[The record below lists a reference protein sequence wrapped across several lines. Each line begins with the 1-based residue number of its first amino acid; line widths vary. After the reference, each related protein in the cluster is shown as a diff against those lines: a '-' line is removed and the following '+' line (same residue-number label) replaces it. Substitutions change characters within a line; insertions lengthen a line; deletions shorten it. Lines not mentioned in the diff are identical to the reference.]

1 MTKKRKRRNAQQ
13 ARRLAAFALACVLAL
28 SLGGCGNSK
37 PEWEYH
43 PITDVN
49 DLEGRRVAVN
59 LAWEADYLLSGREDL
74 TVVQYDSFADII
86 LALGYDKV
94 DAFAVDGLVWKV
106 FQANSTGLA
115 RVEPPCG
122 SVGYTA
128 YFSADREPL
137 MEEFNRFLEGYR
149 QTEAYADHMARLE
162 DFDGLEYVGPEI
174 PLTGTGETL
183 RVATMAEEFPRAFL
197 EAGEDVPSGFD
208 LESLKLF
215 ANEGNYQLEFYYTVY
230 NDIMQGLR
238 SGAYDLAIGYLS
250 DVYRDEV
257 LDAGVLVSDLLDE
270 IPVYFVEKTQK
281 DISVALELE

>member
-1 MTKKRKRRNAQQ
+1 MTKKRNSRNALWV
-13 ARRLAAFALACVLAL
+13 RRFAAFVLACMLAL
-28 SLGGCGNSK
+28 GLGGCGDSK
-37 PEWEYH
+37 SEWQYR

-74 TVVQYDSFADII
+74 TIVQYDSFADII

-94 DAFAVDGLVWKV
+94 DAFAVDGLVWKG
-106 FQANSTGLA
+106 FQANSTGLR

-122 SVGYTA
+122 SVGYAA

-137 MEEFNRFLEGYR
+137 MEEFNRFLEDYR
-149 QTEAYADHMARLE
+149 QTESYADHMTRLE

-174 PLTGTGETL
+174 PLTGTGEIL

-197 EAGEDVPSGFD
+197 EAGEDVASGFD
-208 LESLKLF
+208 LEALKLF
-215 ANEGNYQLEFYYTVY
+215 ANEGNYQLEFSYTVY

-257 LDAGVLVSDLLDE
+257 LDAGLLVSDLLDE
-270 IPVYFVEKTQK
+270 IPIYFVEKTQK
-281 DISVALELE
+281 EISVALELE